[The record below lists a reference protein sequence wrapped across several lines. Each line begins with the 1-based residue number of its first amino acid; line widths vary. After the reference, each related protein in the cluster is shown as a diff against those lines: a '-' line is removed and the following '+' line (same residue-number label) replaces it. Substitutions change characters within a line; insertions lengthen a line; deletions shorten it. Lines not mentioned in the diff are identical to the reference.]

1 MYGAITL
8 FGRTFQTVLLTLSYN
23 LFAHS
28 PKPSF
33 EDLRESVVVLQPRSL
48 LSNRS
53 VWALPRSL
61 ATTSGIS
68 VDFSSSGY

>member
-28 PKPSF
+28 PDPSF
-33 EDLRESVVVLQPRSL
+33 EEPRESVVVLQPQTL
-48 LSNRS
+48 LANHL
-53 VWALPRSL
+53 VWAVPRSL

>member
-23 LFAHS
+23 LFAPS

-33 EDLRESVVVLQPRSL
+33 EDSRESGVVLQPRAL

-53 VWALPRSL
+53 VWAVPRSL